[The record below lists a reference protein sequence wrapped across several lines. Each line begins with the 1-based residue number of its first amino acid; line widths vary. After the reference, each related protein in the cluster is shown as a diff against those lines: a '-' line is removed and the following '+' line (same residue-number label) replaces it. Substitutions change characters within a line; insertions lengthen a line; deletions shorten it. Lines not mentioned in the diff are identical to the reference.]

1 MEAKFFTSQSELRE
15 WLKENHAKAAEL
27 WVGFHKKSSGKEGLN
42 YAQVVDEAL
51 CFGWID
57 GIRKSLN
64 ETSYTNRL
72 SPRKRSSIWS
82 AVNIKRVGEL
92 SELGLMQPPGLK
104 AFTERDLKKQNQYSY
119 EQDNH
124 ELSEEYEKQ
133 LKANNQ
139 AWDFFQA
146 QAPSY
151 RKAANWWVASAKRE
165 ETRQKRLAALIEV
178 SEQGRRL
185 PHLVSPSR
193 K

>member
-1 MEAKFFTSQSELRE
+1 MEVTFFRSPPELRQ
-15 WLKENHAKAAEL
+15 WLEENHDKAAEL
-27 WVGFHKKSSGKEGLN
+27 WVGFRKKSSGEEGLS
-42 YAQVVDEAL
+42 YAQVLDEAI

-57 GIRKSLN
+57 GTRKSLG
-64 ETSYTNRL
+64 ESSYTIRF
-72 SPRKRSSIWS
+72 SPRKPGSIWS
-82 AVNIKRVGEL
+82 VVNIKRAGEL

-104 AFTERDLKKQNQYSY
+104 AFTERDQKKQNQYSY
-119 EQDNH
+119 EQNNH
-124 ELSEEYEKQ
+124 ELSEDYERQ
-133 LKANNQ
+133 LRANNR